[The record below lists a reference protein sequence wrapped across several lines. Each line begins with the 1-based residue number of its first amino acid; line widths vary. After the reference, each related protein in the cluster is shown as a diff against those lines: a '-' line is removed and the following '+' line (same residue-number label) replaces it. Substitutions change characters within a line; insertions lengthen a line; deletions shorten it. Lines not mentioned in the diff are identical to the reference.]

1 LGLKHYMLI
10 ELDDKDIERVA
21 NKVLEVLQ
29 GQMLNPSSLLSPEEL
44 ATHLNVPKSWIY
56 DRTRDNA
63 IPHVK
68 IGKYVRFSLP
78 EVLAWLKTNNNKNN
92 C

>member
-1 LGLKHYMLI
+1 MLI

-29 GQMLNPSSLLSPEEL
+29 EQMLAHSPSFLSTEEL

-56 DRTRDNA
+56 DRTRDNT
-63 IPHVK
+63 IPFIK

-78 EVLAWLKTNNNKNN
+78 EVLAWLKTNHD
-92 C
+92 

>member
-1 LGLKHYMLI
+1 MLI

-21 NKVLEVLQ
+21 KKVLDGLK
-29 GQMLNPSSLLSPEEL
+29 GHFLNHASLLTPDDL
-44 ATHLNVPKSWIY
+44 ATYLHIPKSWIY
-56 DRTRDNA
+56 DRTRDNT

-78 EVLAWLKTNNNKNN
+78 EVLAWLKTNDGKNN
-92 C
+92 G

>member
-1 LGLKHYMLI
+1 MLI

-21 NKVLEVLQ
+21 NKVMELLQ
-29 GQMLNPSSLLSPEEL
+29 KQLPNPSSLLSPDEL
-44 ATHLNVPKSWIY
+44 ATHLNVPKGWIY
-56 DRTRDNA
+56 DRTRDNS

-78 EVLAWLKTNNNKNN
+78 DVLNWLKANHD
-92 C
+92 